1 MTKNRFTQS
10 VTATTAKRIAATV
23 AATAALA
30 SGAALAFAGTASAA
44 PQDAHK
50 PLTICAKGSYDAYV
64 LFPARH
70 AASVLVKPG
79 TCTSLDLGDST
90 AIEDIEVRG
99 IVTPTNPAGA
109 TTEFHVE
116 SGQVRP
122 SKGGT
127 VVALG
132 TVEHHTAL
140 FPVL

>member
-1 MTKNRFTQS
+1 MTKNRFTFKH
-10 VTATTAKRIAATV
+10 VAATM

-44 PQDAHK
+44 PQDTHK
-50 PLTICAKGSYDAYV
+50 PLTVCAKGSYDAYAV
-64 LFPARH
+64 LPARH
-70 AASVLVKPG
+70 AATVLVKPG

-99 IVTPTNPAGA
+99 FVAPQTPAGA
-109 TTEFHVE
+109 PTDFHVAT
-116 SGQVRP
+116 GKVRP

-127 VVALG
+127 VLALG
-132 TVEHHTAL
+132 TVEHRTAL